1 MPDGGS
7 VTYDDKDGVARIT
20 LNRPDLLN
28 AINTDMLRQLS
39 SILEQVR
46 ANNEV
51 KAVMITGA
59 GERAFSAG
67 CRHRLSPQGGNAR
80 SSGTKAVKQDR
91 TREIQT

>member
-59 GERAFSAG
+59 AERAFSAG
-67 CRHRLSPQGGNAR
+67 ADIGFLH
-80 SSGTKAVKQDR
+80 KATTLEV
-91 TREIQT
+91 RELTV